1 MDSLQL
7 YDTVWKK
14 VRIGRPYDG
23 GYVIAELPGEY
34 DGFISGGI
42 ASDISFEKA
51 WLDKFQYDRCIA
63 FDGTIPCLPEYDSR
77 ITFVK
82 KNIGCEENDTHTN
95 LHLWMEPHSNLFM
108 KIDIEG
114 HEFRVFPTFTE
125 TQWNKIKQL
134 VIEIHTPGDIQLH
147 PSYFNRL
154 SDVTHDVMFNMLKTI
169 NRTHTLIHVHP
180 NNGCKTHVVD
190 GITLPNVFEC
200 TYIRNDYVEERVHN
214 TQPLPF
220 SIDMPNLPDIPV
232 VPFIGYPFVSTNRK
246 QNQYRIAIIG
256 PGIMPIP
263 PPGWGAVEI
272 LIAEYVQLLQ
282 TKHQFVELINILRSD
297 SSDSNEN
304 TPYTRKLIDTINSK
318 DYDFVH
324 IHYDILYHIIPH
336 LRCKHIAIT
345 SHYPYIDQFERHVQD
360 GYDIIFKNICSSR
373 ANIFALSNK
382 DKNAFLKGGVQSNRV
397 FLTINGANHEEFVP
411 RMDGTKLERSIC
423 LAKIESRKRQS
434 LLASIP
440 TMDFYGRCDDIFF
453 QSHPFYRGE
462 CTHQEK
468 IEALPQY
475 GNMVLLSNGENGTP
489 LVIKEALMAG
499 LPIVVSEY
507 ATDDIDTSL
516 PFIDVISEH
525 HIHDHTYIEQVISNN
540 RKKKALYTN
549 AIRAYAMQHFSWDK
563 LITQYIDI
571 IHTIIQSSM
580 SFVLVGP
587 GMMPIPPN
595 GWGACEILIWDYA
608 CELRKLGYHVDIVNT
623 KDRHEMIR
631 FIRQAAPDVVHIQY
645 EDYADIVPHIS
656 SSCKTVLITSHFAY
670 LEQQNRWG
678 EYQNI
683 FSSIISYQTHNLY
696 HFVLSQGISQVYE
709 QHGIHPSY
717 IRVIPNG
724 ARSDQFRYTDTPL
737 YPNRSIIVGKIEIR
751 KGQYR
756 LQHNTDV
763 WFAGNPHDTSFDYSN
778 PRWLGEWSK
787 ETLYHNLTDY
797 GNLVL
802 LSDGEADPLV
812 VKEALTAGLG
822 VVVSHWAA
830 ANLDTSLPFVTV
842 IPVDRLNDQLYID
855 ECIQKNRDISNRMRS
870 TIREYSKQFS
880 WSIRVRH
887 YIDTI
892 NQVI

>member
-23 GYVIAELPGEY
+23 GYVIAELPGKY

-42 ASDISFEKA
+42 SNDISFEKA
-51 WLDKFQYDRCIA
+51 WLDKFQHDRCIA

-82 KNIGCEENDTHTN
+82 KNIGREENDIHTN

-134 VIEIHTPGDIQLH
+134 VVEIHTPGDIQLH
-147 PSYFNRL
+147 PSYFNGL
-154 SDVTHDVMFNMLKTI
+154 SDITHDVMFNILKTI

-190 GITLPNVFEC
+190 GIVLPNVLEC

-220 SIDMPNLPDIPV
+220 LIDMPNLPDKPI
-232 VPFIGYPFVSTNRK
+232 VPFTGYPFVSTSRNQK
-246 QNQYRIAIIG
+246 QYRIAIIG

-272 LIAEYVQLLQ
+272 LIAEYVRLLKV
-282 TKHQFVELINILRSD
+282 KHQNVDLINIIRSN

-304 TPYTRKLIDTINSK
+304 TSYTRNLIDTINSN

-324 IHYDILYHIIPH
+324 IHYDVLYHIIPH
-336 LRCKHIAIT
+336 LRCKNIAIT
-345 SHYPYIDQFERHVQD
+345 SHYPYIDQFDRHIQD
-360 GYDIIFKNICSSR
+360 GYDVIFKGICSSR

-382 DKNAFLKGGVQSNRV
+382 DKNAFLKGGVQSNRL
-397 FLTINGANHEEFVP
+397 FLTINGANHDEFVP
-411 RMDGTKLERSIC
+411 RLDGTKLERSIC
-423 LAKIESRKRQS
+423 LAKIEPRKRQS
-434 LLASIP
+434 LISSIS
-440 TMDFYGRCDDIFF
+440 TVDFYGRCDDTAF

-462 CTHQEK
+462 CSHQEK

-540 RKKKALYTN
+540 RKKKALYTD
-549 AIRAYAMQHFSWDK
+549 AIRTYAMQHFSWEI
-563 LITQYIDI
+563 LITKYIDT
-571 IHTIIQSSM
+571 IHTILQSSM

-587 GMMPIPPN
+587 GMMPIPPK

-608 CELRKLGYHVDIVNT
+608 CELRKLGYHVDILNT
-623 KDRHEMIR
+623 KDRHEMIQ
-631 FIRQAAPDVVHIQY
+631 FIRQATPDVVHIQY
-645 EDYADIVPHIS
+645 EDYADIVPYIS
-656 SSCKTVLITSHFAY
+656 PYCKIVAITSHFAY
-670 LEQQNRWG
+670 LEQKNRCAG
-678 EYQNI
+678 YQSV
-683 FSSIISYQTHNLY
+683 FSSIISSKAHNLY
-696 HFVLSQGISQVYE
+696 HFVLSEGISQVYQ
-709 QHGIHPSY
+709 QHGIHPSH
-717 IRVIPNG
+717 IRIMPNG
-724 ARSDQFRYTDTPL
+724 ARSDQFRYSDTPL
-737 YPNRSIIVGKIEIR
+737 YPNRSIVVGKMETR

-763 WFAGNPHDTSFDYSN
+763 WFAGNRHDNSFDYSN

-822 VVVSHWAA
+822 VVVSQWAA
-830 ANLDTSLPFVTV
+830 ANLDTSLPFVMV
-842 IPVDRLNDQLYID
+842 IPANRLDDRLYVD
-855 ECIQKNRDISNRMRS
+855 ECIQKNRNISNTMRS
-870 TIREYSKQFS
+870 IIREYSTQFS
-880 WSIRVRH
+880 WSTRVKH

-892 NQVI
+892 NQLI